1 MGYECF
7 LGFMFFGS
15 KIAHKSKK
23 GDKGIVRYR
32 FNIIFDFKG
41 YFVRL

>member
-1 MGYECF
+1 MSVF

-15 KIAHKSKK
+15 KIAHKLKK
-23 GDKGIVRYR
+23 RGKGMVRYR
-32 FNIIFDFKG
+32 FNIILDFKG